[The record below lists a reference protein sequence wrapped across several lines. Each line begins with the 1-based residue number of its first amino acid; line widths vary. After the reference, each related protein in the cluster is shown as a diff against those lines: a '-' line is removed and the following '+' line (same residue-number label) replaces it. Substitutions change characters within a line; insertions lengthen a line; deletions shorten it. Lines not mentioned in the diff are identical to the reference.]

1 MRSATWTIAGL
12 LVIGLA
18 AAAPTGQDRG
28 MGGIGITVFAD
39 PNYRGENAS
48 FDRDV
53 RDLGEYR
60 FANRISSLRVA
71 RGEYWEVCELP
82 NFRGQCQVFYDTEP
96 DLRRVRWDNRISSM
110 RRARGGGGQ
119 GDGGWGGGGDAPRD
133 GIVLYSET
141 RFRGASREFRS
152 AESNLVPL
160 GFNDDARSL
169 RLGGRPWEVCRDA
182 GFMNC
187 EVVYNDVSDLNQI
200 GLSRRI
206 SSLRPLRDSGGGG
219 GRGGGGGEVGRLEL
233 FEKTRFG
240 GDSVALEWPAESLGR
255 MAGRAESLRLSGT
268 WEICDR
274 ENFRGRCVRVSR
286 NVENLDDMGW
296 KDRIRSARPR

>member
-1 MRSATWTIAGL
+1 
-12 LVIGLA
+12 V
-18 AAAPTGQDRG
+18 AP
-28 MGGIGITVFAD
+28 
-39 PNYRGENAS
+39 
-48 FDRDV
+48 
-53 RDLGEYR
+53 
-60 FANRISSLRVA
+60 
-71 RGEYWEVCELP
+71 GEYWEVCEFD

-110 RRARGGGGQ
+110 RRARGGGGS
-119 GDGGWGGGGDAPRD
+119 DGGWGGGDAPRD
-133 GIVLYSET
+133 GIVLYTDT
-141 RFRGASREFRS
+141 RYRGSSRVFRS

-182 GFMNC
+182 GFINC

-200 GLSRRI
+200 GLGRRI

-219 GRGGGGGEVGRLEL
+219 GRGGRGGGEVGRLEL

-240 GDSVALEWPAESLGR
+240 GDSVALEWPSESLGR
-255 MAGRAESLRLSGT
+255 MSARAESLRLSGT

-274 ENFRGRCVRVSR
+274 ENFRGRCVTISR

>member
-1 MRSATWTIAGL
+1 MRRTTWTIAGL
-12 LVIGLA
+12 LVLGLA
-18 AAAPTGQDRG
+18 VAAPTGQDRG
-28 MGGIGITVFAD
+28 MGGVGITVFAD
-39 PNYRGENAS
+39 PSYRGENAT

-53 RDLGEYR
+53 RSLSEYR
-60 FANRISSLRVA
+60 LDNRISSLRVA
-71 RGEYWEVCELP
+71 PGEYWEVCEFD

-110 RRARGGGGQ
+110 RRARGGGGS
-119 GDGGWGGGGDAPRD
+119 GGGGDVPRD
-133 GIVLYSET
+133 GIALYSDV
-141 RFRGASREFRS
+141 RFRGASRVFRS

-182 GFMNC
+182 GFINC
-187 EVVYNDVSDLNQI
+187 KVVYNDVSDLNQI
-200 GLSRRI
+200 GLGRRI
-206 SSLRPLRDSGGGG
+206 SSLRPAFGGGGGG
-219 GRGGGGGEVGRLEL
+219 GRGGGGEVGRLEL

-240 GDSVALEWPAESLGR
+240 GDSVALEWPSENLGR
-255 MAGRAESLRLSGT
+255 MSGRAESLRLSGT

-274 ENFRGRCVRVSR
+274 ENFRGRCVTVSR

>member
-1 MRSATWTIAGL
+1 MRSARWMIAAAVLLGL
-12 LVIGLA
+12 T
-18 AAAPTGQDRG
+18 AAAPGGQERG
-28 MGGIGITVFAD
+28 MGGVGITVYAD

-60 FANRISSLRVA
+60 LADRISSLRVA
-71 RGEYWEVCELP
+71 PGEYWEVCEAP

-110 RRARGGGGQ
+110 RRVRGG
-119 GDGGWGGGGDAPRD
+119 GGWGGGGNVPRD
-133 GIVLYSET
+133 GIVLFSDT
-141 RFRGASREFRS
+141 RFRGAAREFRS

-169 RLGGRPWEVCRDA
+169 RLGGRPWEVCHDA
-182 GFMNC
+182 GYRNC
-187 EVVYNDVSDLNQI
+187 EIVSDDIADLNQI
-200 GLSRRI
+200 GMSRRI
-206 SSLRPLRDSGGGG
+206 SSLRPAADWGRG
-219 GRGGGGGEVGRLEL
+219 GRGGPGGGQVGRLEL
-233 FEKTRFG
+233 FEKRRFG
-240 GDSVALEWPAESLGR
+240 GDSTALEWPAETLGR
-255 MAGRAESLRLSGT
+255 MSARAESLRLSGT

-274 ENFRGRCVRVSR
+274 EYFRGRCITISR